1 MNKTLLSKNFY
12 FQLPCYNVPHRYREK
27 EVIFVYEIVCDKL
40 REYIIIYCGE
50 IESQFIELLAA
61 KSTNVISM
69 LPKTTQQ

>member
-1 MNKTLLSKNFY
+1 MLQRTTSLQRKK
-12 FQLPCYNVPHRYREK
+12 
-27 EVIFVYEIVCDKL
+27 VIFVYEIVCDKL

-50 IESQFIELLAA
+50 TESQFIELLAA

>member
-1 MNKTLLSKNFY
+1 MLQRTTSLQRKK
-12 FQLPCYNVPHRYREK
+12 
-27 EVIFVYEIVCDKL
+27 VIFVYEIVCDKL

-50 IESQFIELLAA
+50 IASQFIELLAA